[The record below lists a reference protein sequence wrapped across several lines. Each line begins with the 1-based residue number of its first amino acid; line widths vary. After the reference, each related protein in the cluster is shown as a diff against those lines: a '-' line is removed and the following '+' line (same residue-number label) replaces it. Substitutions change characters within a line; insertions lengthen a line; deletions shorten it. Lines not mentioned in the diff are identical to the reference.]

1 DRRDVRVEALRE
13 LVGAEPQPLALAA
26 AQRHA
31 QRGDERVGGEW
42 VFPVLTLIA
51 LAALFAEN
59 MRLRKKLREL
69 GVEPKSRDKG
79 PKA

>member
-1 DRRDVRVEALRE
+1 MNWLFDRIAL
-13 LVGAEPQPLALAA
+13 LVTALALLVAA
-26 AQRHA
+26 RAVFRI
-31 QRGDERVGGEW
+31 GGEW
-42 VFPVLTLIA
+42 VFPGLTLIA

>member
-1 DRRDVRVEALRE
+1 MNWLFDRIAL
-13 LVGAEPQPLALAA
+13 LVAALALLVAA
-26 AQRHA
+26 WAVF
-31 QRGDERVGGEW
+31 RVGGEW
-42 VFPVLTLIA
+42 VFPVLMLIA

>member
-1 DRRDVRVEALRE
+1 MNWLFDRIAL
-13 LVGAEPQPLALAA
+13 LVTALALLVAA
-26 AQRHA
+26 RAVFRI
-31 QRGDERVGGEW
+31 GGEW